1 MHGSSLRQDEATA
14 SGGNDR
20 AAEAYFA
27 TVEAAFARAA
37 SRPVERWLNLGDYAV
52 RLRFANEALVSAMTS
67 AFAHSA
73 RPAGPHAD
81 LTILLF
87 DTASTGVSASRP
99 WAAEDY
105 LAHGAIR
112 GYNTERFQTVYQH
125 GVDAINVLDQR
136 ASLGVFFARDASA
149 IPYYERS
156 SPLRNLL
163 NWWMSRHGR
172 QLVHGAAVGTHDAG
186 ALIVGAG
193 GSGKSTS
200 ALSCLGS
207 ELLYCGDDYAL
218 VAAEPAPRVYSLY
231 CSGKL
236 DPFHLRRFPQLLAKV
251 ESTNVPE
258 GEKALL
264 FADQH
269 VDGIAHSLPLRAV
282 LAPRIA
288 HVRDTT
294 VAPIGAAQVLRAL
307 APSTLFQLPNTGADA
322 LRLMAKLVGGLPR
335 YSLNLGTELEQ
346 VPRAI
351 GALLDRL

>member
-1 MHGSSLRQDEATA
+1 MRVSSLRQDEAA
-14 SGGNDR
+14 GSDGSDR

-27 TVEAAFARAA
+27 SVEAAFRRVAT
-37 SRPVERWLNLGDYAV
+37 RPVERWFSLGEYAV
-52 RLRFANEALVSAMTS
+52 RLRFANDALVPAMT
-67 AFAHSA
+67 AALAHSA
-73 RPAGPHAD
+73 IPASSHAD
-81 LTILLF
+81 LTVLLF
-87 DTASTGVSASRP
+87 DTASTGVSANRP

-105 LAHGAIR
+105 LAHGSIR

-136 ASLGVFFARDASA
+136 ASVGVFWARDAAA

-172 QLVHGAAVGTHDAG
+172 QLVHGAAVGTRSAG

-207 ELLYCGDDYAL
+207 ELLYCGDDYVL
-218 VAAEPAPRVYSLY
+218 VAAEPEPRVYSLY

-251 ESTNVPE
+251 ESAYVPN

-264 FADQH
+264 FAQRD
-269 VDGIAHSLPLRAV
+269 VDRIAHSLPLRVV

-288 HVRDTT
+288 HARDTT
-294 VAPIGAAQVLRAL
+294 VTPTGAAQVLRAL
-307 APSTLFQLPNTGADA
+307 APSTLFQLPNSGANA
-322 LRLMAKLVGGLPR
+322 LRLMAKLIGGLPR
-335 YSLNLGTELEQ
+335 YALNLGTDLEQ
-346 VPRAI
+346 VPRVI
-351 GALLDRL
+351 GALLDRP